1 MEDIIIIADQLNK
14 GLTSLHL
21 DTAVEVIISL
31 IIIMLLFKGTDI
43 MDIRLKDKI
52 NQGGLNS
59 PLLRFLPLL
68 NKIVKGLILF
78 FVIASF
84 LQSHGYSVQSLVA
97 GFGITGLA
105 VGFAAKEAIA
115 NIFGSIAVLS
125 DRVFEIGDYV
135 KVSGVEGTVE
145 VINLRSTKIRT
156 LENEL
161 VTIPNN
167 VVANAVVTNVT
178 SAQKK
183 RINEVFAVTYD
194 TSDEKLKHAV
204 EIIENIAKNHPEIY
218 NDYIVYVETLADSS
232 INIRFTAYVKTNN
245 INKLRK
251 VREQIILETI
261 KQYRAEGIDFAFPS
275 RTLYMAHEN

>member
-43 MDIRLKDKI
+43 MDISLKDKI

-135 KVSGVEGTVE
+135 KVIDVEGTVE